1 MAVRRRLAH
10 FNKRVVNPIQRRWAD
25 RLPPWAVVVHQGR
38 ISGRRYETPVL
49 AHLHDGEVVIALFYG
64 ADADWV
70 RNVLAAG
77 GGELIRRRRRL
88 TMSDPRIEGV
98 RLVADIAGR

>member
-1 MAVRRRLAH
+1 
-10 FNKRVVNPIQRRWAD
+10 
-25 RLPPWAVVVHQGR
+25 RLPPWAVVVHRGR

-70 RNVLAAG
+70 RNVVAAG
-77 GGELIRRRRRL
+77 GGELIRRGRTRVMRH
-88 TMSDPRIEGV
+88 PRVEGV
-98 RLVADIAGR
+98 RLVADVAEG